1 MSIEEQ
7 KQQPIVT
14 SMLQEKEVEQI
25 ERKLFDVGSDE
36 PGTPYPLTVTS
47 RVLYMLGDL
56 TAGPA
61 YRFTQWLELVRKRT
75 AQYRSSGFP
84 HRLPRLDLDM
94 PLSAGE
100 SDPDPESSSV
110 SEHTTEFNLWQR
122 LGKAAMLDIESSFF
136 SWDSLS
142 TLHHTEHSC
151 STEHSDDDMSKPLEV
166 TVNSG
171 GVVFF
176 ALFNQ
181 LENNDSKLNDAAA
194 VIKFSSSRMATQ
206 SERLGYEFAKW
217 LGVQIP
223 QARVIHNSSAE
234 WLQIKDAAEKAREA
248 AVSEAD
254 EVGEMTCSELLEALE
269 LSRCLFL
276 MSYVHG
282 SPLLESQS
290 AFESSE
296 TAEQIAA
303 ALGRILM
310 LDLVIRNEDRLPC
323 KQLGWRGNFANLL
336 LADRATSVDRDWLE
350 DAYDSAMKQ
359 YRPRVVSALQKERRA
374 TSVDSR
380 FGTHNSGYDSQK
392 SDLSSAVESP
402 VSSVVTVKDQPK
414 NEICHS
420 EISIVAID
428 SGVPRR
434 PPAGLRANDQS
445 NYPKLVELLLNS
457 SRYSSHL
464 LHDITGG
471 KLGSPEDDAS
481 GAVDVGS
488 VVQAF
493 RGGFRAALRDLQG
506 FQIFLLALNQ
516 KLDAVLRSF
525 MGIIHRSSSTDL
537 DKEDFMAPDAPMFSN
552 VHCPSPASQ
561 MKDHATN
568 DNVSDSIDLE
578 LQRTAPR
585 QSLSGP
591 KDHLDTTSPSSR
603 ESSQGKYSKWSGEP
617 VRSFRLTAK
626 LRDFHKY
633 AKVDAELSKELE
645 QWNEMLRNDVVKL
658 CQENNFNTG
667 FFEGSDN
674 NTVVD
679 AYELKVR
686 LEHILER
693 ISLISD
699 AANTEKPSSIT
710 SSLFISGA
718 LAARSV
724 HTLQHLRITHVLCLC
739 SNEIGQSDSQFPNIF
754 EYRNFSISDEED
766 SNISSIF
773 DEACD
778 FIDDVEKVS
787 GKVLVHCFEGRSR
800 SATMV
805 LAYLML
811 RKNMTLLDA
820 WNALRKV
827 HRRAQPNDGFAKILL
842 DLDKRL
848 HGKVSME
855 WQQRK
860 PTMKVC
866 PFCGKNV
873 GLSTSSL
880 KLHLQKSH
888 KKLSSGSVDSAMTL
902 EIQKAIDALKISRGG
917 SVSPTQ
923 RDSPSM
929 LE

>member
-1 MSIEEQ
+1 
-7 KQQPIVT
+7 
-14 SMLQEKEVEQI
+14 
-25 ERKLFDVGSDE
+25 
-36 PGTPYPLTVTS
+36 
-47 RVLYMLGDL
+47 
-56 TAGPA
+56 
-61 YRFTQWLELVRKRT
+61 
-75 AQYRSSGFP
+75 
-84 HRLPRLDLDM
+84 
-94 PLSAGE
+94 
-100 SDPDPESSSV
+100 
-110 SEHTTEFNLWQR
+110 
-122 LGKAAMLDIESSFF
+122 MLDIESSFF
-136 SWDSLS
+136 CWDSLS

-151 STEHSDDDMSKPLEV
+151 STEHSDDDMCKALEV

-181 LENNDSKLNDAAA
+181 PENNDGKSNEAAA

-234 WLQIKDAAEKAREA
+234 WLQIKDAAEKARDA
-248 AVSEAD
+248 AVLEAD
-254 EVGEMTCSELLEALE
+254 EVGEVTCSELLEALE

-282 SPLLESQS
+282 SPLLESQN
-290 AFESSE
+290 AFESPE

-323 KQLGWRGNFANLL
+323 KHLGWRGNFANLL
-336 LADRATSVDRDWLE
+336 LADRAASIDRDWLE

-380 FGTHNSGYDSQK
+380 FGTHNAGYDSQN
-392 SDLSSAVESP
+392 SDLSTAVKSP
-402 VSSVVTVKDQPK
+402 LSKGITVIDQPK
-414 NEICHS
+414 NEISHS

-434 PPAGLRANDQS
+434 PPAGKRANDQA

-464 LHDITGG
+464 LHEITGG
-471 KLGSPEDDAS
+471 KLGSPEDDANGF
-481 GAVDVGS
+481 GAVDVGP

-493 RGGFRAALRDLQG
+493 RSAFRTALRDLQG

-516 KLDAVLRSF
+516 KLDAVLRCF
-525 MGIIHRSSSTDL
+525 MGIIHRSSSADL
-537 DKEDFMAPDAPMFSN
+537 DKDDFMATETAMFSG
-552 VHCPSPASQ
+552 VHCPSPASHL
-561 MKDHATN
+561 KDHTTN
-568 DNVSDSIDLE
+568 DNISDSNDLE

-603 ESSQGKYSKWSGEP
+603 ESSQGKYSKWSGET

-674 NTVVD
+674 NTIVD

-724 HTLQHLRITHVLCLC
+724 HTLRHLGITHVLCLC
-739 SNEIGQSDSQFPNIF
+739 SNEIGQSDSQFPDLF
-754 EYRNFSISDEED
+754 QYRNYSISDEED

-773 DEACD
+773 DDACD
-778 FIDDVEKVS
+778 FLDNVERAN

-800 SATMV
+800 SATMA

-827 HRRAQPNDGFAKILL
+827 HRRAQPNDGFARILL
-842 DLDKRL
+842 DLDKKL

-923 RDSPSM
+923 RDSASM